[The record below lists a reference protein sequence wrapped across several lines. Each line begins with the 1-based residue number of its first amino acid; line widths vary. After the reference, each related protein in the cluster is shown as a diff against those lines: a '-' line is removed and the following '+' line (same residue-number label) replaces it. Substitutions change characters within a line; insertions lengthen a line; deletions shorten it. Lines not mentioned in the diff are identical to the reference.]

1 MFSYRARNAVCNYD
15 RVRFRRVEND
25 SRLRNR
31 RRKEVGAVHYANYHV
46 WDPGTDVDY
55 TVAEEFTIMEYTQDK
70 ISLTDITTLYKLI
83 IS

>member
-1 MFSYRARNAVCNYD
+1 MRAVRNYD

-31 RRKEVGAVHYANYHV
+31 RRKKKIGAVHYANYHV

-55 TVAEEFTIMEYTQDK
+55 TAAEECLIMEYTRVK
-70 ISLTDITTLYKLI
+70 SLTDITLYNLI

>member
-1 MFSYRARNAVCNYD
+1 MLFAITT
-15 RVRFRRVEND
+15 VRFRWVEND

-55 TVAEEFTIMEYTQDK
+55 TVAEECMIHGIHILK
-70 ISLTDITTLYKLI
+70 IKSLTDITTYKLI